1 MATQFGT
8 ASAFGLTFE
17 TGVITE
23 NIAYNYG
30 LEEKSV
36 RSGAGDETGWT
47 GYNEKAEVS
56 FGGYVPTSSPYAT
69 PIAATIAL
77 VTAVPDFF
85 TVSPGGGAR
94 TIVKTVNRTFTN
106 DDYSKVDVAATY
118 YPLLA

>member
-1 MATQFGT
+1 M
-8 ASAFGLTFE
+8 SFE

-36 RSGAGDETGWT
+36 RNGGGDETGWT

-69 PIAATIAL
+69 PIAATLAL